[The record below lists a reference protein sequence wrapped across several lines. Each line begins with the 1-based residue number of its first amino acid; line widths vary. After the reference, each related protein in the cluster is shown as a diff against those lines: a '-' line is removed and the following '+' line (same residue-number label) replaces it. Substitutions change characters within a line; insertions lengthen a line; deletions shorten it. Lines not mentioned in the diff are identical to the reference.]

1 MAGIANLGGSMRKR
15 RRGPM
20 PQRLAAPKR
29 LGWPPA
35 SFAPSLSPGNPEREQ
50 AERPLPAPLPAG
62 STEASWAGSRARSSL
77 SVQRRRDAGPQGS
90 AAAAMSAPQSRS
102 PDTTPGSRA
111 AGTQAV
117 FRTDSPGCA
126 RLRGAIDSQ
135 VHTSPLL
142 SNSSES
148 PRFEGTPGGHMPQ
161 GEAARGPPTPPCP
174 FSLPSQLLQAWPAA
188 LYPLQPLPGRVER

>member
-1 MAGIANLGGSMRKR
+1 MRPPCHPGTR
-15 RRGPM
+15 RESKPS
-20 PQRLAAPKR
+20 APC
-29 LGWPPA
+29 PP
-35 SFAPSLSPGNPEREQ
+35 RVQ
-50 AERPLPAPLPAG
+50 AELPARAPALPAG

-77 SVQRRRDAGPQGS
+77 SVPRRRDAGPQGS
-90 AAAAMSAPQSRS
+90 AAAAVSARQSGS
-102 PDTTPGSRA
+102 SDTTPGSRA

-161 GEAARGPPTPPCP
+161 GEAVLCKG
-174 FSLPSQLLQAWPAA
+174 LQLLPVPFPSLASFCRLGLLLCTHCSPCLGA
-188 LYPLQPLPGRVER
+188 LRDRLDGTGEDKSSRGA